1 MKLLMLDDE
10 EYVLESIRK
19 NVDWER
25 QGIREIYWFYR
36 HRILSRIFHKSE
48 GR

>member
-25 QGIREIYWFYR
+25 QGIRRSIP
-36 HRILSRIFHKSE
+36 HLP
-48 GR
+48 